1 MKYQAT
7 KKSLAITFS
16 FKPMT
21 KERSRLDPCL
31 HIRKIYPRRKI
42 LTVQENILDENER
55 WS

>member
-1 MKYQAT
+1 MKYLAA

-31 HIRKIYPRRKI
+31 HIRKVHLRRKT
-42 LTVQENILDENER
+42 LNNYREHV
-55 WS
+55 